1 MSDEAE
7 DPLQRAVRAKESG
20 NAHFKAK
27 RYDEAI
33 KNYTEAIEVCPP
45 GSKEAAVFY
54 SNRAACWLK
63 LDKYDNALSDAN
75 SSLLVAPNDVKALY
89 RRALAQEG
97 LGNSV
102 GAFRDIKQVLAI
114 EPKNA
119 DAIEAAQRL
128 TATIKKQAEKMQ
140 STDGIV
146 AEMFT
151 AVSDPSLPK
160 DKLIQAAK
168 NFAILSRE
176 SAGAERIFQ
185 ARGLPQLVSLLDSD
199 HAEVVH
205 HILETFV
212 GLCSDSP
219 TRAHAV
225 IQVLS
230 LEKVRSLLASPL
242 SSVHTSAVSVLRH
255 ALLAVS
261 GAHAQA
267 GKGPEGALV
276 LASGALLTP
285 VVRVL
290 LSSLTSINVS
300 ANARDLILET
310 ITTTIPNM
318 VDVYTKES
326 AIMSFLQLAAS
337 TSSVGSGP
345 PVGENTRVS
354 VSLAI
359 STLHKH
365 MGKGQGKLLEECT
378 WFVLTRLSKEDA
390 ESQVSGLTA
399 LAAIIEGV
407 TEVGNKVLG
416 EELVLTRAL
425 KMAKSED
432 PSCQI
437 VAAEVLAL
445 AASDKD
451 RCQGIMAEGLPA
463 LKSLHASNDD
473 RVKVRALVGLC
484 KLGSVGGSNVNART
498 MADGSTAKLE
508 HICRKFLVGAKKGES
523 IRKWAAEGMAFLTL
537 DAEAKEALIAD
548 TPALNTL
555 FSMAV
560 GSDPS
565 LLYGIA
571 SIFVNLTNSYDRA
584 EKNPELEALGKFAG
598 ENVPQEHEL
607 DSEEHVK
614 KRVAALLYAGV
625 VPSLLTLAKSESKRT
640 REQVSRVF
648 LALTAEVIHRGA
660 VIQQGG
666 AKCLIPLALDNTDT
680 GKLVAAQALAKIGIT
695 CDPKLAFPGQR
706 ALEVVRPLVQL
717 LKAEHGLQQF
727 EGLMALTNLGSM
739 SEDVRRRICKEGALP
754 LIESLMFEEHELI
767 RRAATEAMCNLLSLE
782 EVHKRFYSEE
792 VERVKLWTLF
802 SGESDVALAKAASGG
817 LAQISHDPKIC
828 QKIMEVKA
836 APEILKELVTGDNVD
851 LHFRGLYILA
861 NLIGASKE
869 IAAKLLEGE
878 FLEILQAYAIGS
890 FPEQQKECAQR
901 ALQKAVEYGLIA
913 PNPDLKKNPE

>member
-1 MSDEAE
+1 MSE

-20 NAHFKAK
+20 NVHFKAK

-33 KNYTEAIEVCPP
+33 KNYAEAIALCPE

-63 LDKYDNALSDAN
+63 LENYDNALSDAN
-75 SSLLVAPNDVKALY
+75 SSLTVAPNDIKALY
-89 RRALAQEG
+89 RRALAHEA

-102 GAFRDIKQVLAI
+102 VAFRDVKQVLAI
-114 EPKNA
+114 DPKNA

-146 AEMFT
+146 GEMFA

-160 DKLIQAAK
+160 DKLAQAAK

-176 SAGAERIFQ
+176 NAGAERIFQ
-185 ARGLPQLVSLLDSD
+185 AEGLHQLVLLLDSD

-225 IQVLS
+225 IKVLS

-242 SSVHTSAVSVLRH
+242 SSVHTSAVSVLRY

-261 GAHAQA
+261 GAHAQVE
-267 GKGPEGALV
+267 KVREGSIV
-276 LASGALLTP
+276 PASGALLTP
-285 VVRVL
+285 VVRLL
-290 LSSLTSINVS
+290 LSSLTTTNVS

-310 ITTTIPNM
+310 ITSTIPNM

-326 AIMSFLQLAAS
+326 AILSFLQLAAS

-345 PVGENTRVS
+345 PVSENTRIS
-354 VSLAI
+354 VSLVI
-359 STLHKH
+359 SMLNKH
-365 MGKGQGKLLEECT
+365 VGKDQGKLVEECT
-378 WFVLTRLSKEDA
+378 WFVLTKLSKEDV

-407 TEVGNKVLG
+407 TEVGNKVLA

-445 AASDKD
+445 AASDKE
-451 RCQGIMAEGLPA
+451 RCQGIMAEGLPI
-463 LKSLHASNDD
+463 LKTLHASNDD

-498 MADGSTAKLE
+498 MADGSTVKLE
-508 HICRKFLVGAKKGES
+508 HVCRKFLVSTKKGES
-523 IRKWAAEGMAFLTL
+523 IRKWAVEGMAFLTL

-555 FSMAV
+555 FSMAT

-614 KRVAALLYAGV
+614 KRVASLLYAGV
-625 VPSLLTLAKSESKRT
+625 IPSLLTLAKSESKRI

-648 LALTAEVIHRGA
+648 LALTTEVIHRGV

-706 ALEVVRPLVQL
+706 ALEVVRPLVKL

-739 SEDVRRRICKEGALP
+739 SEDVRRRICKEGAVP
-754 LIESLMFEEHELI
+754 LMESLMFEEHELI

-782 EVHKRFYSEE
+782 EVHKRFYSDE

-802 SGESDVALAKAASGG
+802 SGESNAALAKAASGG

-828 QKIMEVKA
+828 QKIMEVTA
-836 APEILKELVTGDNVD
+836 APEILKELLTGDNVD

-890 FPEQQKECAQR
+890 FPEQQKKCAQR

>member
-7 DPLQRAVRAKESG
+7 DPLQRAVNAKESG
-20 NAHFKAK
+20 NVHFKAK
-27 RYDEAI
+27 RYDEAV
-33 KNYTEAIEVCPP
+33 KHYSEAIELCPK

-63 LDKYDNALSDAN
+63 LEKYSNALSDAD
-75 SSLLVAPNDVKALY
+75 SALSISPNDVKALY
-89 RRALAQEG
+89 RRALAHEA

-102 GAFRDIKQVLAI
+102 SAFRDIKQVLTV

-119 DAIEAAQRL
+119 EAVEAAQRL
-128 TATIKKQAEKMQ
+128 AATIKKQAEKMQ

-146 AEMFT
+146 SEMF
-151 AVSDPSLPK
+151 AAISGPSLPK
-160 DKLIQAAK
+160 DKLVQAAK

-176 SAGAERIFQ
+176 NAGAERIFQ
-185 ARGLPQLVSLLDSD
+185 AQGLPQLVSLLDSD
-199 HAEVVH
+199 LEEVVH
-205 HILETFV
+205 HTLETFV

-230 LEKVRSLLASPL
+230 IEKVRALLASSL

-261 GAHAQA
+261 GAQAQTK
-267 GKGPEGALV
+267 KGSEGALV
-276 LASGALLTP
+276 PSASTLLVPIVRTLLA
-285 VVRVL
+285 
-290 LSSLTSINVS
+290 SLTSANVS

-310 ITTTIPNM
+310 ITATIPNM
-318 VDVYTKES
+318 AEVYLKES
-326 AIMSFLQLAAS
+326 AVKSFLQLAAS
-337 TSSVGSGP
+337 TGSVSGAL
-345 PVGENTRVS
+345 PVGENTRIS

-365 MGKGQGKLLEECT
+365 MGQSQGTLLEECT
-378 WFVLTRLSKEDA
+378 WFILTKLSKEGV
-390 ESQVSGLTA
+390 EEQVCGLSA

-432 PSCQI
+432 PSCQA

-445 AASDKD
+445 AASDKE

-463 LKSLHASNDD
+463 LKSLYASSDD
-473 RVKVRALVGLC
+473 RVRVRALVGLC

-498 MADGSTAKLE
+498 LVEGSTVKLE
-508 HICRKFLVGAKKGES
+508 HVCRKFLVSSKKGES

-537 DAEAKEALIAD
+537 DAEVKEALTGD

-555 FSMAV
+555 FSMAA
-560 GSDPS
+560 GRDLS
-565 LLYGIA
+565 LLFGIA
-571 SIFVNLTNSYDRA
+571 SIFVNLTNSYDKVER
-584 EKNPELEALGKFAG
+584 NPELEALGKFAG

-607 DSEEHVK
+607 DGEEFVN
-614 KRVAALLYAGV
+614 KRIASLLHAGV
-625 VPSLLTLAKSESKRT
+625 VPCLLTLAKTESKRI

-648 LALTAEVIHRGA
+648 LALTTEVTNRGA

-666 AKCLIPLALDNTDT
+666 AKCLVPLALDNTDK
-680 GKLVAAQALAKIGIT
+680 GKLIAAQALAKIGIT

-717 LKAEHGLQQF
+717 LNAEHGLQQF

-739 SEDVRRRICKEGALP
+739 NDDVRRRICKEGALP
-754 LIESLMFEEHELI
+754 LMESLMFEEHELI

-782 EVHKRFYSEE
+782 EVHKRFYSDE

-802 SGESDVALAKAASGG
+802 SGESDEALAKAASGG
-817 LAQISHDPKIC
+817 LAQISHDPKVC
-828 QKIMEVKA
+828 EKIMSVKA
-836 APEILKELVTGDNVD
+836 APEILKELLTRDNPD

-861 NLIGASKE
+861 NLISASKE
-869 IAAKLLEGE
+869 IATKLLEGE
-878 FLEILQAYAIGS
+878 FLDILQAYAIGP

-913 PNPDLKKNPE
+913 PNPDLKTSSN